1 MGRRNTPAN
10 HDPGIFPD
18 PVGQLERVVGPVL
31 EDNAAPR
38 GAAGVGAGAVQ
49 RQTVMDADPAGL
61 RLDRRDAAGAVFP
74 YLGLATA
81 AAEQAIFAYVSS
93 RPNFER
99 AANHM
104 YKAIVFGGVIKH
116 YHHRDQV
123 GCW

>member
-1 MGRRNTPAN
+1 MPGVSERVLGIAPRFGQAQHACPN

-38 GAAGVGAGAVQ
+38 SAAGVGAGAVQ

-61 RLDRRDAAGAVFP
+61 RLDRRDATGAVFP

-81 AAEQAIFAYVSS
+81 AAEQAIFAYVVEQAEFCASQES
-93 RPNFER
+93 Y
-99 AANHM
+99 A
-104 YKAIVFGGVIKH
+104 
-116 YHHRDQV
+116 
-123 GCW
+123 

>member
-1 MGRRNTPAN
+1 MLGIAPRFGQAQHARVAADVFSPVPEN

-81 AAEQAIFAYVSS
+81 AAEQAIFAYVVEQAEFCAS
-93 RPNFER
+93 RESY
-99 AANHM
+99 A
-104 YKAIVFGGVIKH
+104 
-116 YHHRDQV
+116 
-123 GCW
+123 

>member
-1 MGRRNTPAN
+1 MVPGVPERVLGIAPRFGQAQHARVAADVFSPVPEN

-18 PVGQLERVVGPVL
+18 PVGPVL

-61 RLDRRDAAGAVFP
+61 RLDRRDATGAVFP

-81 AAEQAIFAYVSS
+81 AAEQAIFAYVVEQAE
-93 RPNFER
+93 F
-99 AANHM
+99 
-104 YKAIVFGGVIKH
+104 
-116 YHHRDQV
+116 
-123 GCW
+123 